1 MDKTTKFLIRVA
13 CLIII
18 LTITAPSIDKFL
30 TCLFGN
36 SYECRNVPFMEWK
49 YNHWKKN
56 LPSKINP
63 FKKR

>member
-1 MDKTTKFLIRVA
+1 MDKTTKFLIRIA

-30 TCLFGN
+30 TCVFRN
-36 SYECRNVPFMEWK
+36 SYQCRDVPFMGWK
-49 YNHWKKN
+49 YKRWRKN